1 MTTTQTPTPRVER
14 PPARA
19 SRYVGVAFLVLVVP
33 ALVLM
38 ALPPYVYEGSTLAEF
53 AAAHEDSTTRLD
65 LTSLGA
71 FVVWPLAGV
80 ALVVTVVHLARAVE
94 AGGSTIAG
102 RVAVVGAAWF
112 AVGSTIGA
120 AASSAGAH
128 VAAGS
133 TDGGFPAEPVG
144 GYALEMLSS
153 QVLNASMAGGT
164 VLVVAIGLAA
174 RRNRQLPGWFVWT
187 GVVTAPLL
195 AMSFLFF
202 GIPTLVFVLWT
213 ATAGIL
219 MRNTPAATR

>member
-1 MTTTQTPTPRVER
+1 MTTTQAPTPLVER

-19 SRYVGVAFLVLVVP
+19 SRFVGIAFLVLVVP
-33 ALVLM
+33 AIVLM
-38 ALPPYVYEGSTLAEF
+38 SLPPYVYEGSTLAEF
-53 AAAHEDSTTRLD
+53 AAAHEDTTRLN

-80 ALVVTVVHLARAVE
+80 ALVITAAHLARAVE

-102 RVAVVGAAWF
+102 RVAVVGATWF

-133 TDGGFPAEPVG
+133 SDGGFPAEPVS
-144 GYALEMLSS
+144 GYALEMLSG
-153 QVLNASMAGGT
+153 QVLSASMAGGT

-174 RRNRQLPGWFVWT
+174 RRTHQLPGWFVWT

-219 MRNTPAATR
+219 MRSTPGSTR